1 MRSPA
6 LRAARRAMVAVG
18 SMQYLGLKRRRMITG
33 AEGRGYVSDKLCRN
47 IDSSF
52 YSGRLVRDVNDGF
65 ITRWPR
71 DSILADHTR
80 DTAV

>member
-1 MRSPA
+1 
-6 LRAARRAMVAVG
+6 
-18 SMQYLGLKRRRMITG
+18 MITG

-52 YSGRLVRDVNDGF
+52 YSGRLVRDVNAGF